1 MNPAVRYEEFRG
13 KMRIVTAGRTG
24 GIKRATTGHSIVQ
37 ASDHFYTWSSNV
49 SSSAAEASESS

>member
-24 GIKRATTGHSIVQ
+24 EIKRATAGARLRRCVQ
-37 ASDHFYTWSSNV
+37 
-49 SSSAAEASESS
+49 